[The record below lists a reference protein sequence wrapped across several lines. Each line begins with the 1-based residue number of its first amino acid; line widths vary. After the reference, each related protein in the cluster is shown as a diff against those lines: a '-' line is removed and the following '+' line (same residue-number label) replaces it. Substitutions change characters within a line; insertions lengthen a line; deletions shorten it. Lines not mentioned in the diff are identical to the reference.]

1 MDAPQ
6 FVFYDRQETAE
17 ILGAST
23 RQIERWVAQGRLGF
37 VRMGNR
43 TLHTP
48 DQIEDFVR
56 ASTVDPKVAS

>member
-48 DQIEDFVR
+48 EQIEAFVAASTTEAR
-56 ASTVDPKVAS
+56 AS